1 MYNTEINP
9 QIYRDSDPFSFCQ
22 LPAQVFSSVIKAWH
36 KWLWVTVTYCL
47 WAQTA
52 LCHWGPVEVQASLT
66 GPLWAWCYP
75 LFHCAGHC
83 HWHSPTEKKINFNIS
98 LFRFCEYICYT
109 VKSAPCSCGSSVWW
123 LQLQFSW
130 NKYIFVIW
138 RITLFRYVVPR
149 RRKQQ
154 TNRPNHSEDAHS
166 LRDKT
171 ESLLACSVGTV
182 SKTLVR
188 KTKKKMLGC

>member
-1 MYNTEINP
+1 M
-9 QIYRDSDPFSFCQ
+9 
-22 LPAQVFSSVIKAWH
+22 
-36 KWLWVTVTYCL
+36 TVTYCL

-83 HWHSPTEKKINFNIS
+83 HWHSPTEKKINVNIS

-130 NKYIFVIW
+130 TKYIFVIW

-171 ESLLACSVGTV
+171 ESLLTCSVRTV

-188 KTKKKMLGC
+188 KTKKKNVGVLVSLTGWGGNHLPHG